1 MQLDDAI
8 SQNSPKLKPKKFKPL
23 TEAAWEE
30 IKKSVR
36 DDPILSLGM
45 DRAAFGS
52 TYYKIMIVYGI
63 NLRTQHNRPQSCRT
77 PVYRNI

>member
-30 IKKSVR
+30 IKSQ
-36 DDPILSLGM
+36 LGM
-45 DRAAFGS
+45 IHLEWIELHS
-52 TYYKIMIVYGI
+52 EV
-63 NLRTQHNRPQSCRT
+63 RTT
-77 PVYRNI
+77 K